1 MPGTWRLASAL
12 RAWFT
17 TPLWLTLPRRGFLQS
32 GASLTTLLRMLGLAL
47 AMGLPACGYYS
58 FSGASLP
65 DDLQTVAILP
75 AENAAAAPI
84 PTLADD
90 LTRLLTDRFV
100 RQTRLRLTDEGR
112 ADALLEAR
120 LDGYRN
126 DPTAVTGNDQAARNR
141 VTLTA
146 RVVLRRTAA
155 GASDDPPLLDRT
167 FQSFADY
174 DPALGADGEAEA
186 ARVALRAIA
195 DDAFTAATSN
205 W

>member
-1 MPGTWRLASAL
+1 
-12 RAWFT
+12 
-17 TPLWLTLPRRGFLQS
+17 
-32 GASLTTLLRMLGLAL
+32 MLS
-47 AMGLPACGYYS
+47 ACGYYS

-65 DDLQTVAILP
+65 EDLRTVAILP

-100 RQTRLRLTDEGR
+100 RQTRLRLADESA
-112 ADALLEAR
+112 ADAVLETR

-146 RVVLRRTAA
+146 RILLRRTAPDST
-155 GASDDPPLLDRT
+155 GAPPLLDRT
-167 FQSFADY
+167 FSSFADY
-174 DPALGADGEAEA
+174 DPARGSDGEAEA

>member
-1 MPGTWRLASAL
+1 M
-12 RAWFT
+12 
-17 TPLWLTLPRRGFLQS
+17 
-32 GASLTTLLRMLGLAL
+32 LAL
-47 AMGLPACGYYS
+47 AGCGFYS

-65 DDLQTVAILP
+65 DALNTVAILP

-100 RQTRLRLTDEGR
+100 RQTRLRLASEAS
-112 ADALLEAR
+112 ADAVLETR

-126 DPTAVTGNDQAARNR
+126 DPTAVTGQDQAARNR
-141 VTLTA
+141 VTLSA
-146 RVVLRRTAA
+146 HLLFRRTNADA
-155 GASDDPPLLDRT
+155 TAPPLLDRS
-167 FQSFADY
+167 FSSFADY
-174 DPALGADGEAEA
+174 DPAQGASGEAEA